1 MNADDLITNEHE
13 IMELEEELKKQMEL
27 KKKEQIDRMNAEM

>member
-13 IMELEEELKKQMEL
+13 IMELEEELKKQTEL